1 MGATANSDPAA
12 GKICPS
18 CHYQR
23 RINEPVPDWLCPQCQ
38 IVYAKY
44 TPVSPPTDEPVAGKK
59 TPDVIIREELYARG
73 QGSPWPWLILILLVV
88 GGSGLYL
95 YDYLRW
101 PDRDI
106 ITLFTSDS
114 CGNSCLQARSFLQ
127 QQGVSFIE
135 KNIDRDP
142 DHRARWKRA
151 GGNQVPLAFFGEERI
166 EGFNRTIYR
175 IALTGFKDRMQDNL
189 NQTVILFTAADC
201 SGCENAVK
209 LLQKHR
215 IEFEEYDIKEPENE
229 SVYRELFGRGTP
241 LIFVGNIRL
250 DGYSE
255 EALKLALGQVDLL

>member
-1 MGATANSDPAA
+1 MGTRTNNDSAA

-18 CHYQR
+18 CQYQR
-23 RINEPVPDWLCPQCQ
+23 CANEPVPDWQCPRCQ

-44 TPVSPPTDEPVAGKK
+44 VPVSPPTDEPVERKK
-59 TPDVIIREELYARG
+59 APDSIIREELYTRG
-73 QGSPWPWLILILLVV
+73 QGSPWPWLLLIVVVLV
-88 GGSGLYL
+88 GGGLYL

-101 PDRDI
+101 PDRDK
-106 ITLFTSDS
+106 ITLFTSDN
-114 CGNSCLQARSFLQ
+114 CGNRCTQASSFLH
-127 QQGVSFIE
+127 QQGVSFVE
-135 KNIDRDP
+135 KNIDQDP
-142 DHRARWKRA
+142 DHHARWKRVS
-151 GGNQVPLAFFGEERI
+151 GLQVPLAFFGAERI

-189 NQTVILFTAADC
+189 NQTVILFTAANC
-201 SGCENAVK
+201 SGCEEAVS

-215 IEFEEYDIKEPENE
+215 IAFEEYDIKEPENE

-255 EALKLALGQVDLL
+255 ETLKLALGQVDLL